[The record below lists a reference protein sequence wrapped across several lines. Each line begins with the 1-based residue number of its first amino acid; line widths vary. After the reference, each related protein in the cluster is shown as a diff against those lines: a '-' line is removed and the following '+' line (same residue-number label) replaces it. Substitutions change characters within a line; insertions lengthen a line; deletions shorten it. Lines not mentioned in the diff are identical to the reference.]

1 MGNIDTNGD
10 GLVDMRI
17 EDTAHGMAELRGHA
31 TGLHGL
37 LDAAFAEI
45 NALTGLLGKG
55 GKMSDEFMKQYTR
68 WREGTGGMDVCLV
81 DPGEGG
87 DPTTSVRNESGL
99 DKSLRDVAVNYG
111 KLADAGDEAVGAY
124 REAERNSVGL
134 LAP

>member
-17 EDTAHGMAELRGHA
+17 EDAAHGMAELRGHS

-45 NALTGLLGKG
+45 NDLTSRLGKG
-55 GKMSDEFMKQYTR
+55 GKMSDEFMKQYEW
-68 WREGTGGMDVCLV
+68 WRAGTGGVPLCVV
-81 DPGEGG
+81 DPPEGG

-111 KLADAGDEAVGAY
+111 KLADAGDEAVNAY
-124 REAERNSVGL
+124 REAERNAVGL